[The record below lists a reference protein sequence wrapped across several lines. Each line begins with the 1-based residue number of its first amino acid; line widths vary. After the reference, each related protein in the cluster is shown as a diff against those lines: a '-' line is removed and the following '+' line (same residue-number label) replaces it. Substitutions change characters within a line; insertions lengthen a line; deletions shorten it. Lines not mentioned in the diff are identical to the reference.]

1 MSSSLSSRMLVVYL
15 GIPGIILAVYLGR
28 YFFALFVTLVCLLAL
43 REFYLLTAT
52 KGISPQLWIGAI
64 SCVVIS
70 LFYYFGPALPLPFI
84 NPRDFLPL
92 MMLIIVLSELTR
104 GKENATA
111 NVMTTMGGIIYVPLL
126 LGALIGIRQV
136 DPFDYDM
143 GMKLVGSLFV
153 GIWTCDTSAYFCGKA
168 WGKKKILERASPKK
182 TVVGCVSGLA
192 FALVFY
198 VMIHSLGFYSSSRSF
213 ADVTLVDAVVFSV
226 IVGVFGQ
233 AGDFIESLFK
243 RDMGV
248 KDSSNFLMGHGGV
261 LDRFDSL
268 IVASPL
274 TFLYL
279 KYFIY

>member
-1 MSSSLSSRMLVVYL
+1 MLVVYL

-28 YFFALFVTLVCLLAL
+28 LYFVLFVTAVCLLAL
-43 REFYLLTAT
+43 REFYLLTVT
-52 KGISPQLWIGAI
+52 RGISPQFWIGAI

-70 LFYYFGPALPLPFI
+70 LLYYFGPVLPVPLS
-84 NPRDFLPL
+84 NPRDFLPTV
-92 MMLIIVLSELTR
+92 MLVTVLTELTR
-104 GKENATA
+104 EKPNATA
-111 NVMTTMGGIIYVPLL
+111 NVMTTIGGIIYVPLL
-126 LGALIGIRQV
+126 LGALIGIRQI

-153 GIWTCDTSAYFCGKA
+153 GVWICDTSAYFCGKA

-182 TVVGCVSGLA
+182 TVVGCVSGLVL
-192 FALVFY
+192 ALAFY
-198 VMIHSLGFYSSSRSF
+198 VVIHTLGFYSSARSF
-213 ADVTLVDAVVFSV
+213 VEVTLADAVVFGI

-233 AGDFIESLFK
+233 AGDFVESLFK

-268 IVASPL
+268 IVASPM
-274 TFLYL
+274 TFLYV
-279 KYFIY
+279 KYLIY